1 MSQLPIKPLNS
12 RFTDGQW
19 QSIYES
25 GHNILVS
32 ASAGSGKTTVLVQRV
47 IEKIKAG
54 VNVDELLIVTYTE
67 AAAKEMKERIK
78 KAIQQ
83 AVTSEG
89 NTEQKQHLVRQ
100 MSLLS
105 QASISTLHAFCLQ
118 VIRRYYY
125 LIDLDPVFRLL
136 TDETEIIL
144 LKEAVWEEVREILYG
159 DETSSFIDLARAY
172 SNDRSDEGMT
182 DLIFSLYEF
191 SRANPDPEYWL
202 ANLSDLYN
210 TNINSFSQ
218 GTLYQKLIKPQLSD
232 SLIGLVE
239 LDLAAAKIG
248 EGAEEL
254 EKQVGIVALEAN
266 HYKEVLTLIQN
277 DLYQEAYQVV
287 QSFEFIRWKAVKKSA
302 DDSLKEVGIE
312 MKALRDQAKK
322 SYVEMKEEY
331 FNTPLEEQ
339 MAILSKA
346 VPLVREMARVTII
359 FTQAYRERKNE
370 RNLLDF
376 NDLEHLTLQILAK
389 NEEQKWTP
397 TEASTHY
404 REKFKEVMIDEY
416 QDINKL
422 QESIMHW
429 LTQDHTREGNLF
441 MVGDVKQSIYS
452 FRLADPGLFLE
463 KYEEYGGNNGGE
475 RIILAENFR
484 SRGEILQFTNLI
496 FEQLMDKSVGQMNYD
511 EPAKLIQGFNGFPE
525 TNQHATEIL
534 IYEKGKELLSGTDDE
549 SERES
554 LDFDMQI
561 EDKTQGELL
570 MVGQKIQQ
578 LVQEKFPI
586 YDKKLK
592 SNRPIRYQDIVLLTP
607 TKKNNLVLLELFN
620 RLSIPLQVNDT
631 QNYFQTTEITIM
643 VSLLKIIDN
652 PYQDIPL
659 AAVLRSPIVGLNENE
674 LASIRISKKTGDYYE
689 ALKQFYTSYPGEDKA
704 SAFTTQLFSK
714 IDLFL
719 TRLSNWRE
727 EARRNHLVELIWS
740 IYKDTQFLD
749 YVGGMSSGRQRK
761 ANLHA
766 LYERAASYEKT
777 SFKGLFQFVRFI
789 EKMQEKDKDLAEP
802 KAIAADE
809 DAVRVMTIHASKG
822 LEFPVVFVLDLTKQF
837 NLQDIKKSY
846 LFNEDYGVGTEYK
859 DQESR
864 IRYPSLPNTAL
875 KVERKSK
882 LLSEEMR
889 KLYVALTRAEEKL
902 FLIGSYKD
910 EESAYK
916 EWGIIANHEATV
928 LPNADRLNATSLM
941 KWIGL
946 SLMRHSDGA
955 NDFISI
961 TSHNGYIKNHP
972 AKFSI
977 HFYNESMIQEQLIQ
991 ENNDTDENWIEKL
1004 DESVSKN
1011 DLVIEEQLLLDEALA
1026 LMDYSYR
1033 YEKSTHTTS
1042 YQSVSEI
1049 KRLFEEPEDEL
1060 MVKIDVNQ
1068 PRNQNRYVEDKLRRP
1083 RFMAEMTA
1091 PTSAEIGT
1099 ATHLV
1104 MQSINLFSPVTL
1116 VSVIE
1121 LITDLVNRGM
1131 LQAEVAEKIEADK
1144 VVGFFEN
1151 TLGQLLLSH
1160 PQHVKRE
1167 APFSLLI
1174 KADRIFTDLDPTAE
1188 DNVLIH
1194 GIIDGYLEYEDE
1206 VILFDYKT
1214 DQVDRYGF
1222 ATGEKMLEKY
1232 RGQMNLYK
1240 KALEITLNKPVTKV
1254 YLCLLANNK
1263 LVLVTE

>member
-54 VNVDELLIVTYTE
+54 VNVDDLLIVTYTE
-67 AAAKEMKERIK
+67 AAAREMKERIK
-78 KAIQQ
+78 TAIQQ
-83 AVTSEG
+83 AITSES
-89 NTEQKQHLVRQ
+89 NPEQKQHLVRQ
-100 MSLLS
+100 MSLLT

-118 VIRRYYY
+118 VIRRYYF
-125 LIDLDPVFRLL
+125 LIDLDPIFRLL

-144 LKEAVWEEVREILYG
+144 LKEAVWEEVRESLYG
-159 DETSSFIDLARAY
+159 SETNSFHDLARAY
-172 SNDRSDEGMT
+172 SNDRSDVGLT

-191 SRANPDPEYWL
+191 SRANPDPAYWL
-202 ANLSDLYN
+202 DHLYDLYEN
-210 TNINSFSQ
+210 ELESFSK
-218 GTLYQKLIKPQLSD
+218 GTLFQKLLKPQMSD
-232 SLIGLVE
+232 ILISLNE
-239 LDLAAAKIG
+239 LDITAAEIG
-248 EGAEEL
+248 DGAEEL
-254 EKQVGIVALEAN
+254 AKQTEIVASEAA
-266 HYKEVLTLIQN
+266 HFAEVFKLIQA
-277 DLYQEAYQVV
+277 DAYQDAYQLV
-287 QSFEFIRWKAVKKSA
+287 QSFEFIRWKPVKKSVE
-302 DDSLKEVGIE
+302 DSLIEAGSE
-312 MKALRDQAKK
+312 MKVFRDQAKTR
-322 SYVEMKEEY
+322 YGEMKEAY
-331 FNTPLEEQ
+331 FNTPLEKQ
-339 MAILSKA
+339 IDMMSKA
-346 VPLVREMARVTII
+346 IPLVQEMARVTKI

-397 TEASTHY
+397 TEASIHY

-416 QDINKL
+416 QDINQL
-422 QESIMHW
+422 QENIMYW
-429 LTQDHTREGNLF
+429 LTQDNTKDGNLF

-463 KYEEYGGNNGGE
+463 KYEQYGERNGGE

-496 FEQLMDKSVGQMNYD
+496 FEQIMDKSVGQMDYN
-511 EPAKLIQGFNGFPE
+511 EPAKLIQGFNDFPE

-534 IYEKGKELLSGTDDE
+534 IYEKGKETTDEDSDE
-549 SERES
+549 ES
-554 LDFDMQI
+554 LDYDMQI

-578 LVQEKFPI
+578 LIQEEFPI

-592 SNRPIRYQDIVLLTP
+592 CNRPIKYQDIVLLTP
-607 TKKNNLVLLELFN
+607 TKKNNLVLLEIFN
-620 RLSIPLQVNDT
+620 RLSIPLHVNDT

-643 VSLLKIIDN
+643 MSLLKIIDN

-674 LASIRISKKTGDYYE
+674 LASIRISQKTGDYYE
-689 ALKQFYTSYPGEDKA
+689 ALNQFYASYPGEDKA
-704 SAFTTQLFSK
+704 SAFTTALFHK

-719 TRLSNWRE
+719 THLKKWRE
-727 EARRNHLVELIWS
+727 EARREHLVGLIWS
-740 IYKDTQFLD
+740 IYKDTHFLD

-766 LYERAASYEKT
+766 LYERAASYEQT

-837 NLQDIKKSY
+837 NLQDIRKSY
-846 LFNEDYGVGTEYK
+846 LFNEVYGVGTEYK
-859 DQESR
+859 DQESH
-864 IRYPSLPNTAL
+864 IRYPSLPGIAL
-875 KVERKSK
+875 KVERKAK

-916 EWGIIANHEATV
+916 EWGIIGGHQPTV
-928 LPNADRLNATSLM
+928 LPSDIRLTATSLM
-941 KWIGL
+941 KWVGL
-946 SLMRHSDGA
+946 SLMRHSDGE
-955 NDFISI
+955 NDFLSI
-961 TSHNGYIKNHP
+961 TANNVYVKNHP

-977 HFYNESMIQEQLIQ
+977 HFYDESMIQEQMIQ
-991 ENNDTDENWIEKL
+991 EDLEIDEKWVEKL
-1004 DESVSKN
+1004 DASVSKN
-1011 DLVIEEQLLLDEALA
+1011 KLVIEEQELLDEAVA

-1033 YEKSTHTTS
+1033 YERSTHTTS

-1049 KRLFEEPEDEL
+1049 KRLFEEPADEL

-1068 PRNQNRYVEDKLRRP
+1068 PRNQNRYVEDKLLRP
-1083 RFMAEMTA
+1083 RFMAEMSA
-1091 PTSAEIGT
+1091 PTNAEIGT

-1104 MQSINLFSPVTL
+1104 MQSINLFAPVTA
-1116 VSVIE
+1116 SSITE
-1121 LITDLVNRGM
+1121 LIMNLADRGM
-1131 LQAEVAEKIEADK
+1131 MQSEVAEKIESDK
-1144 VVGFFEN
+1144 IIHFFESQ
-1151 TLGQLLLSH
+1151 LGQLLLTY
-1160 PQHVKRE
+1160 PQQVKRE

-1174 KADRIFTDLDPTAE
+1174 KADRIFTDLDPDAE

-1194 GIIDGYLEYEDE
+1194 GIIDGYLEYENE
-1206 VILFDYKT
+1206 LILFDYKT
-1214 DQVDRYGF
+1214 DQVAHYGPT
-1222 ATGEKMLEKY
+1222 AGEKMLEKY
-1232 RGQMNLYK
+1232 KGQMNLYRN
-1240 KALEITLNKPVTKV
+1240 ALELILNKPVTQA
-1254 YLCLLANNK
+1254 YLCLLANNE
-1263 LVLVTE
+1263 LVSVP